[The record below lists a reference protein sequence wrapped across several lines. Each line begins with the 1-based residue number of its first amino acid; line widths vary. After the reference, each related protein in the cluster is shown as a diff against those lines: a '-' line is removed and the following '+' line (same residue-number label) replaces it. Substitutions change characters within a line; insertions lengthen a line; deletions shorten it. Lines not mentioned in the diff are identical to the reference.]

1 MTNLQPS
8 REVFITC
15 AVTGSGDTTGRSD
28 KVPITP
34 QQIADSC
41 IEAAEAGAAIVH
53 IHVRDPKTGVPAR
66 DPDLY
71 SQVIDIIKKSNV
83 DMVINFTAGMG
94 GDIVFGS
101 AEKPFPLNE
110 AGTDMVG
117 ATERLEHVR
126 NLLPEICTIDCGT
139 MNFGHGDYVMTNTS
153 SVLQEMARQVQAL
166 GVRPEIE
173 CFDTGHLQL
182 AIWLKNQG
190 LIDDPVM
197 IQLCMGIPWG
207 APDDLNTLMAMVNN
221 LPQDWVFSAFSIGR
235 NAMAYPAAAVLA
247 GGNVRVGL
255 EDNLYL
261 SRGVFAT
268 NAQLVERAVTVV
280 ENMGASIVG
289 PEAVRER
296 LGLTKRAP
304 VAR

>member
-15 AVTGSGDTTGRSD
+15 AVTGSGDTTGRSE

-53 IHVRDPKTGVPAR
+53 IHVRDPETGTPAR
-66 DPDLY
+66 DPKLY
-71 SQVIDIIKKSNV
+71 SQVVDIIKESKV

-101 AEKPFPLNE
+101 AEKPFPLDE

-197 IQLCMGIPWG
+197 IQL
-207 APDDLNTLMAMVNN
+207 
-221 LPQDWVFSAFSIGR
+221 
-235 NAMAYPAAAVLA
+235 
-247 GGNVRVGL
+247 
-255 EDNLYL
+255 
-261 SRGVFAT
+261 
-268 NAQLVERAVTVV
+268 
-280 ENMGASIVG
+280 
-289 PEAVRER
+289 
-296 LGLTKRAP
+296 
-304 VAR
+304 

>member
-15 AVTGSGDTTGRSD
+15 AVTGSGDTTGRSE

-41 IEAAEAGAAIVH
+41 IEAAQAGAAIVH
-53 IHVRDPKTGVPAR
+53 IHVRDPETGTPAR
-66 DPDLY
+66 DPRLY
-71 SQVIDIIKKSNV
+71 SQVVDIIKESKV

-101 AEKPFPLNE
+101 AEKPFPLDE

-207 APDDLNTLMAMVNN
+207 APDDMHTFLAMTSSI
-221 LPQDWVFSAFSIGR
+221 PKDWTFSAFSISR
-235 NAMAYPAAAVLA
+235 NQLPFVAMSILAAVSYTHLT
-247 GGNVRVGL
+247 L
-255 EDNLYL
+255 P
-261 SRGVFAT
+261 T
-268 NAQLVERAVTVV
+268 N
-280 ENMGASIVG
+280 
-289 PEAVRER
+289 RE
-296 LGLTKRAP
+296 
-304 VAR
+304 V

>member
-15 AVTGSGDTTGRSD
+15 AVTGSGDTTGRSE

-53 IHVRDPKTGVPAR
+53 IHVRDPETGTPAR
-66 DPDLY
+66 DPRLY
-71 SQVIDIIKKSNV
+71 SQVVDIIKESKV

-101 AEKPFPLNE
+101 AEKPFPLDE

-190 LIDDPVM
+190 
-197 IQLCMGIPWG
+197 
-207 APDDLNTLMAMVNN
+207 T
-221 LPQDWVFSAFSIGR
+221 
-235 NAMAYPAAAVLA
+235 Y
-247 GGNVRVGL
+247 
-255 EDNLYL
+255 
-261 SRGVFAT
+261 
-268 NAQLVERAVTVV
+268 
-280 ENMGASIVG
+280 
-289 PEAVRER
+289 
-296 LGLTKRAP
+296 
-304 VAR
+304 

>member
-101 AEKPFPLNE
+101 AEKPFPLDE

-207 APDDLNTLMAMVNN
+207 APDDMHTFLAMTSSI
-221 LPQDWVFSAFSIGR
+221 PKDWTFSAFSISR
-235 NAMAYPAAAVLA
+235 NQLPFVAMAVLA
-247 GGNVRVGL
+247 GGNIRVGL
-255 EDNLYL
+255 EDNIYL
-261 SRGVFAT
+261 KKGVLAT
-268 NAQLVERAVTVV
+268 NGDLVKKAVQTA
-280 ENMGASIVG
+280 EGMGCTILG
-289 PEAVRER
+289 PEQVRKNLKLE
-296 LGLTKRAP
+296 KRWG
-304 VAR
+304 